1 MLKVI
6 TIVGTR
12 PEIIKLSMVMSR
24 LDDNF
29 EHKIVHTGQNYD
41 FELNEI
47 FFNEL
52 GIRKPD
58 YFLGVA
64 GATASATIA
73 KSIELVDEVLANEN
87 PDAVLILG
95 DTNSCLSIIAA
106 KKRHIPIFHMEAGN
120 RCFDSRVPEEVNR
133 KIVDHTSDIN
143 LVYTE
148 HARRNLLAEGLP
160 ADQIFITGSPM
171 AEILNRH
178 QSGIQN
184 SVALKTLNLK
194 KRQYFVASF
203 HREENVD
210 DKGHL
215 QQIIESLN
223 EIAMEFNFPIV
234 LSTHPRT
241 KKRLLD
247 LDVKLHP
254 LIQEMKPFGFFD
266 YVRLQQDSYC
276 TISDS
281 GTITEEAAIV
291 GFPAITARN
300 THERP
305 EGMDTGVLV
314 MTGIDAGTMIDGI
327 NIACK
332 HFDNQAS
339 RSIPLSYQDLD
350 VSWRVV
356 KLIQS
361 YTGYV
366 NRKTWG
372 RTLPQFKIKSSHCD

>member
-12 PEIIKLSMVMSR
+12 PEIIKLSRVMSR
-24 LDDNF
+24 LDEVFD
-29 EHKIVHTGQNYD
+29 HKIVHTGQNYD
-41 FELNEI
+41 YELNQI
-47 FFNEL
+47 FFDEL
-52 GIRKPD
+52 KIRKPD

-64 GATASATIA
+64 GVNATNTIA
-73 KSIELVDEVLANEN
+73 KSIELVDEVLATEK

-133 KIVDHTSDIN
+133 KIVDHTSDLN

-160 ADQIFITGSPM
+160 PDQIFITGSPM
-171 AEILNRH
+171 NEIINYH
-178 QSGIQN
+178 QSGIQK
-184 SVALKTLNLK
+184 SDVLKTLNLK
-194 KRQYFVASF
+194 KTCYFVASF

-210 DKGHL
+210 DNDRLK
-215 QQIIESLN
+215 QIVDSLN
-223 EIAMEFNFPIV
+223 SIATTFNLPIV

-241 KKRLLD
+241 KKRLSD
-247 LDVKLHP
+247 LGAQLHP

-291 GFPAITARN
+291 GFPAVTARD
-300 THERP
+300 TQERQ
-305 EGMDTGVLV
+305 EGMDSGVLV
-314 MTGIDAGTMIDGI
+314 MTSIDSNSIIDGI
-327 NIACK
+327 NMARK
-332 HFDNQAS
+332 HFDDQLS
-339 RSIPLSYQDLD
+339 RNIPLSYQELD
-350 VSWRVV
+350 VSWRVA

-361 YTGYV
+361 YTGYI
-366 NRKTWG
+366 NRKTWH
-372 RTLPQFKIKSSHCD
+372 KNS

>member
-1 MLKVI
+1 MKVM

-12 PEIIKLSMVMSR
+12 PEIIRLSRVMSR
-24 LDDNF
+24 LDKLFDQ
-29 EHKIVHTGQNYD
+29 KIVHTGQNYD
-41 FELNEI
+41 FELNQI
-47 FFNEL
+47 FFDQLN
-52 GIRKPD
+52 IRKPD
-58 YFLGVA
+58 FFLGAA
-64 GATASATIA
+64 GTTAASTIA
-73 KSIELVDEVLANEN
+73 KSIELVDEVLATEC

-95 DTNSCLSIIAA
+95 DTNSCLSVVAA

-133 KIVDHTSDIN
+133 KIIDHTSDIN
-143 LVYTE
+143 LAYTE

-171 AEILNRH
+171 AEIINHH
-178 QSGIQN
+178 QLGINN
-184 SVALKTLNLK
+184 SDVLRKLNLSK
-194 KRQYFVASF
+194 SEYLVASF

-210 DKGHL
+210 EKVRL
-215 QQIIESLN
+215 QQIVESLN
-223 EIAMEFNFPIV
+223 SIATSFKVPIV

-241 KKRLLD
+241 KKRLAD
-247 LDVKLHP
+247 LSSQLHP

-266 YVRLQQDSYC
+266 YVRLQQDSFC

-291 GFPAITARN
+291 GFPAITARD

-305 EGMDTGVLV
+305 EGMDAGVLV
-314 MTGIDAGTMIDGI
+314 MTGIDASTMIDGI
-327 NIACK
+327 NIARN
-332 HFDNQAS
+332 HFESQPS
-339 RSIPLSYQDLD
+339 RNTPLSYQDLD
-350 VSWRVV
+350 VSWRVA

-366 NRKTWG
+366 NRKTWH
-372 RTLPQFKIKSSHCD
+372 KNA

>member
-12 PEIIKLSMVMSR
+12 PEIIRLSRVMAR
-24 LDDNF
+24 LDQVFD
-29 EHKIVHTGQNYD
+29 HKIIHTGQNYD
-41 FELNEI
+41 FELNQI
-47 FFNEL
+47 FFDQLE
-52 GIRKPD
+52 IRKPD

-64 GATASATIA
+64 GATATATIA
-73 KSIELVDEVLANEN
+73 KGIELVDEVLASEN

-133 KIVDHTSDIN
+133 KIIDHTSDIN
-143 LVYTE
+143 LAYTE

-160 ADQIFITGSPM
+160 PDQIFITGSPM
-171 AEILNRH
+171 AEIIDHH
-178 QSGIQN
+178 QVGIQQSEVLN
-184 SVALKTLNLK
+184 TLKLK
-194 KRQYFVASF
+194 KHQYFVASF

-210 DKGHL
+210 DKARL
-215 QQIIESLN
+215 QLIVESLN
-223 EIAMEFNFPIV
+223 AVATTFKLPIV
-234 LSTHPRT
+234 LSTHQRT
-241 KKRLLD
+241 KKRLTELGS
-247 LDVKLHP
+247 KLHP

-291 GFPAITARN
+291 GFPAITARD

-314 MTGIDAGTMIDGI
+314 MTGVDASSMIDGI
-327 NIACK
+327 TLARK
-332 HFDNQAS
+332 HYDSQLS
-339 RSIPLSYQDLD
+339 RNIPLSYQDLD
-350 VSWRVV
+350 VSWRVA

-366 NRKTWG
+366 NRKTWH
-372 RTLPQFKIKSSHCD
+372 KNS

>member
-52 GIRKPD
+52 GIRTPD

-73 KSIELVDEVLANEN
+73 KSIELVDEVLASEN

-95 DTNSCLSIIAA
+95 DTNSCLSVIAA

-133 KIVDHTSDIN
+133 KIIDHTSDIN

-148 HARRNLLAEGLP
+148 HARRNLIAEGLP

-215 QQIIESLN
+215 QQIVESLN
-223 EIAMEFNFPIV
+223 EIAVKFNFPIV

-339 RSIPLSYQDLD
+339 RNIPLSYQDLD

-372 RTLPQFKIKSSHCD
+372 RTLP

>member
-1 MLKVI
+1 MKVM

-12 PEIIKLSMVMSR
+12 PEIIRLSRVMCR
-24 LDDNF
+24 LDELFD
-29 EHKIVHTGQNYD
+29 HKIVHTGQNYD
-41 FELNEI
+41 FELNQI
-47 FFNEL
+47 FFDQLN
-52 GIRKPD
+52 IRKPD
-58 YFLGVA
+58 YFLGA
-64 GATASATIA
+64 AAATAASTIA
-73 KSIELVDEVLANEN
+73 RGIERVDEVLATEC
-87 PDAVLILG
+87 PDSVLVLG
-95 DTNSCLSIIAA
+95 DTNSCLSVVAA

-143 LVYTE
+143 LAYTE

-171 AEILNRH
+171 AEIINHH
-178 QSGIQN
+178 QHGINN
-184 SVALKTLNLK
+184 SDVLRKLSLTKNEYL
-194 KRQYFVASF
+194 VASF

-210 DKGHL
+210 EKVRL
-215 QQIIESLN
+215 QQIVESLN
-223 EIAMEFNFPIV
+223 SIATSFKLPIV

-241 KKRLLD
+241 KKRLAD
-247 LDVKLHP
+247 LGSQLHP

-266 YVRLQQDSYC
+266 YVRLQKDSFC

-291 GFPAITARN
+291 GFPAITARD

-305 EGMDTGVLV
+305 EGMDAGVLV
-314 MTGIDAGTMIDGI
+314 MTGIDANTMIDGI
-327 NIACK
+327 NIARNY
-332 HFDNQAS
+332 FDSHSLRNTPS
-339 RSIPLSYQDLD
+339 SYQDLD
-350 VSWRVV
+350 VSWRVA

-366 NRKTWG
+366 NRKTWHKN
-372 RTLPQFKIKSSHCD
+372 T

>member
-12 PEIIKLSMVMSR
+12 PEIIKLSRVMSR
-24 LDDNF
+24 LDEVFD
-29 EHKIVHTGQNYD
+29 HKIVHTGQNYD
-41 FELNEI
+41 YELNQI
-47 FFNEL
+47 FFDEL
-52 GIRKPD
+52 KIRKPD

-64 GATASATIA
+64 GVNATNTIA
-73 KSIELVDEVLANEN
+73 KSIELVDEVLATEK

-160 ADQIFITGSPM
+160 PDQIFITGSPM
-171 AEILNRH
+171 NEIINYH
-178 QSGIQN
+178 QSGIQK
-184 SVALKTLNLK
+184 SDVLKTLNLK
-194 KRQYFVASF
+194 KTSYFVASF

-210 DKGHL
+210 DNDRLK
-215 QQIIESLN
+215 QIVDSLN
-223 EIAMEFNFPIV
+223 SIATTFNLPIV

-241 KKRLLD
+241 KKRLSD
-247 LDVKLHP
+247 LGAQLHP

-291 GFPAITARN
+291 GFPAVTARD
-300 THERP
+300 TQERQ
-305 EGMDTGVLV
+305 EGMDSGVLV
-314 MTGIDAGTMIDGI
+314 MTSIDSNSIIDGI
-327 NIACK
+327 NMARK
-332 HFDNQAS
+332 HFDDQLS
-339 RSIPLSYQDLD
+339 RNIPLSYQELD
-350 VSWRVV
+350 VSWRVA

-361 YTGYV
+361 YTGYI
-366 NRKTWG
+366 NRKTWH
-372 RTLPQFKIKSSHCD
+372 KNS

>member
-1 MLKVI
+1 MMKVI

-12 PEIIKLSMVMSR
+12 PEIIRLSRVMAR
-24 LDDNF
+24 LDEVFN
-29 EHKIVHTGQNYD
+29 HKIIHTGQNYD
-41 FELNEI
+41 FELNQI
-47 FFNEL
+47 FFDQL

-64 GATASATIA
+64 GATATATIA
-73 KSIELVDEVLANEN
+73 KGIELVDEVLASEN

-106 KKRHIPIFHMEAGN
+106 KKRHIPIFHMEAGH
-120 RCFDSRVPEEVNR
+120 RCFDSRVPEDVNR
-133 KIVDHTSDIN
+133 KIIDHTSDIN
-143 LVYTE
+143 LAYTE

-171 AEILNRH
+171 AEIINHH
-178 QSGIQN
+178 QVGIQQ
-184 SVALKTLNLK
+184 SEVLKTLKLK
-194 KRQYFVASF
+194 KHQYFIASF

-210 DKGHL
+210 DKARL
-215 QQIIESLN
+215 QQIVESLN
-223 EIAMEFNFPIV
+223 TVAASFNLPIV

-241 KKRLLD
+241 KKRLTELGSQ
-247 LDVKLHP
+247 LHP

-266 YVRLQQDSYC
+266 YVRLQQDSFC

-281 GTITEEAAIV
+281 GTITEESAIV
-291 GFPAITARN
+291 GFPAITARD

-314 MTGIDAGTMIDGI
+314 MTGIDTDSMIDGI
-327 NIACK
+327 NISRK
-332 HFDNQAS
+332 HFENQSS
-339 RSIPLSYQDLD
+339 RNVPLSYQDLD

-366 NRKTWG
+366 NRKTWH
-372 RTLPQFKIKSSHCD
+372 KNS

>member
-12 PEIIKLSMVMSR
+12 PEIIKLSRVMSR
-24 LDDNF
+24 LDEVFN
-29 EHKIVHTGQNYD
+29 HKIVHTGQNYD
-41 FELNEI
+41 FELNQI
-47 FFNEL
+47 FFDEL
-52 GIRKPD
+52 KIRKPD

-64 GATASATIA
+64 GVNATNTIA
-73 KSIELVDEVLANEN
+73 KSIELVDEVLATEQ

-160 ADQIFITGSPM
+160 TDQIFITGSPM
-171 AEILNRH
+171 NEIINYH
-178 QSGIQN
+178 QSGIQKSN
-184 SVALKTLNLK
+184 VLKTLDLK
-194 KRQYFVASF
+194 KASYFVASF

-210 DKGHL
+210 DNIRLK
-215 QQIIESLN
+215 QIVDSLN
-223 EIAMEFNFPIV
+223 SIAMTFNFPVV

-241 KKRLLD
+241 KKRLTD
-247 LDVKLHP
+247 LGAELHP

-291 GFPAITARN
+291 GFPAVTARD
-300 THERP
+300 TQERQ
-305 EGMDTGVLV
+305 EGMDSGVLV
-314 MTGIDAGTMIDGI
+314 MTGIDSNSILDGI
-327 NIACK
+327 NMARK
-332 HFDNQAS
+332 HFDNQLS
-339 RSIPLSYQDLD
+339 RNIPLSYQELD
-350 VSWRVV
+350 VSWRVA

-366 NRKTWG
+366 NRKTWH
-372 RTLPQFKIKSSHCD
+372 KNS

>member
-184 SVALKTLNLK
+184 SDALKTLNLK

-223 EIAMEFNFPIV
+223 EIAMKFNFPIV

-372 RTLPQFKIKSSHCD
+372 RTLP

>member
-12 PEIIKLSMVMSR
+12 PEIIRLSRVMAR
-24 LDDNF
+24 LDQVFD
-29 EHKIVHTGQNYD
+29 HKIIHTGQNYD
-41 FELNEI
+41 FELNQI
-47 FFNEL
+47 FFDQLE
-52 GIRKPD
+52 IRKPD

-64 GATASATIA
+64 GATAAATIA
-73 KSIELVDEVLANEN
+73 KGIELVDEVLASEN

-133 KIVDHTSDIN
+133 KIIDHTSDIN
-143 LVYTE
+143 LAYTE

-160 ADQIFITGSPM
+160 PDQIFITGSPM
-171 AEILNRH
+171 AEIIDHH
-178 QSGIQN
+178 QVGIQQSEVLN
-184 SVALKTLNLK
+184 TLKLK
-194 KRQYFVASF
+194 KHQYFVASF

-210 DKGHL
+210 DKARL
-215 QQIIESLN
+215 QLIVESLN
-223 EIAMEFNFPIV
+223 AVATTFKLPIV

-241 KKRLLD
+241 KKRLTELGS
-247 LDVKLHP
+247 KLHP

-266 YVRLQQDSYC
+266 YVRLQQDSFC

-291 GFPAITARN
+291 GFPAITARD

-314 MTGIDAGTMIDGI
+314 MTGIDTSSMIDGI
-327 NIACK
+327 TLARK
-332 HFDNQAS
+332 HYDSQSS
-339 RSIPLSYQDLD
+339 RNNPLSYQDLD
-350 VSWRVV
+350 VSWRVA

-366 NRKTWG
+366 NRKTWH
-372 RTLPQFKIKSSHCD
+372 KNS

>member
-1 MLKVI
+1 MMKVM

-12 PEIIKLSMVMSR
+12 PEIIRLSRVMSR
-24 LDDNF
+24 LDELFD
-29 EHKIVHTGQNYD
+29 HKIVHTGQNYD
-41 FELNEI
+41 FELNQI
-47 FFNEL
+47 FFDQLN
-52 GIRKPD
+52 IRKPD
-58 YFLGVA
+58 FFLGAA
-64 GATASATIA
+64 GTTAASTIA
-73 KSIELVDEVLANEN
+73 KSIALVDEILAAEC

-95 DTNSCLSIIAA
+95 DTNSCLSVVAA

-133 KIVDHTSDIN
+133 KIIDHTSDIN
-143 LVYTE
+143 LAYTE

-171 AEILNRH
+171 AEIINHHEL
-178 QSGIQN
+178 GINN
-184 SVALKTLNLK
+184 SDVLRKLNLIK
-194 KRQYFVASF
+194 SEYFVASF

-210 DKGHL
+210 EKVRL
-215 QQIIESLN
+215 QQIVESLN
-223 EIAMEFNFPIV
+223 SIATSFKLPIV

-241 KKRLLD
+241 KKRLAD
-247 LDVKLHP
+247 LGSQLHP

-266 YVRLQQDSYC
+266 YVRLQQDSFC

-291 GFPAITARN
+291 GFPAITARD

-305 EGMDTGVLV
+305 EGMDAGVLV
-314 MTGIDAGTMIDGI
+314 MTGIDANTMIDGI
-327 NIACK
+327 NIARN
-332 HFDNQAS
+332 HFESQPS
-339 RSIPLSYQDLD
+339 RNTPLSYRDLD
-350 VSWRVV
+350 VSWRVA

-366 NRKTWG
+366 NRKTWH
-372 RTLPQFKIKSSHCD
+372 KNA

>member
-52 GIRKPD
+52 GIRNPD

-73 KSIELVDEVLANEN
+73 KSIELVDEVLAIEN

-160 ADQIFITGSPM
+160 TDQIFITGSPM

-223 EIAMEFNFPIV
+223 EIAIKFNFPIV

-266 YVRLQQDSYC
+266 YVRLQKDSYC

-305 EGMDTGVLV
+305 EGMDSGVLV

-372 RTLPQFKIKSSHCD
+372 RTLP

>member
-29 EHKIVHTGQNYD
+29 EHKIIHTGQNYD

-52 GIRKPD
+52 GIRTPD

-73 KSIELVDEVLANEN
+73 KSIELVDEVLASEN

-148 HARRNLLAEGLP
+148 HARRNLIAEGLP

-210 DKGHL
+210 DKGYL
-215 QQIIESLN
+215 QQIVESLN
-223 EIAMEFNFPIV
+223 EIAMKFNFPIV

-241 KKRLLD
+241 KKRLLG

-339 RSIPLSYQDLD
+339 RNIPLSYQDLD

-372 RTLPQFKIKSSHCD
+372 RTLP

>member
-41 FELNEI
+41 YELNEI

-73 KSIELVDEVLANEN
+73 KSIELVDEVLASEN

-120 RCFDSRVPEEVNR
+120 RCFDLRVPEEVNR

-171 AEILNRH
+171 AEIISHHR
-178 QSGIQN
+178 SGIEN
-184 SVALKTLNLK
+184 SAALETLNLK
-194 KRQYFVASF
+194 KHQYLVASF

-210 DKGHL
+210 DKGDLL
-215 QQIIESLN
+215 QIVDSLN
-223 EIAMEFNFPIV
+223 DIATKFNYPII

-266 YVRLQQDSYC
+266 YVRLQQDAFC

-305 EGMDTGVLV
+305 EGMDSGVLV
-314 MTGIDAGTMIDGI
+314 MTGIDSTSMIDGI
-327 NIACK
+327 NVARR
-332 HFDNQAS
+332 HFDNQGS
-339 RSIPLSYQDLD
+339 RNIPQSYQDLD

-372 RTLPQFKIKSSHCD
+372 AQ

>member
-52 GIRKPD
+52 GIRTPD

-73 KSIELVDEVLANEN
+73 KSIELVDEVLASEN

-95 DTNSCLSIIAA
+95 DTNSCLSVIAA

-133 KIVDHTSDIN
+133 KIIDHTSDIN

-148 HARRNLLAEGLP
+148 HARRNLIAEGLP

-184 SVALKTLNLK
+184 SVALETLNLK
-194 KRQYFVASF
+194 KHQYLVASF

-210 DKGHL
+210 DKGDL
-215 QQIIESLN
+215 QQIVESLN
-223 EIAMEFNFPIV
+223 EIAMKFNFPIV

-339 RSIPLSYQDLD
+339 RNIPLSYQDLD

-372 RTLPQFKIKSSHCD
+372 RTLP

>member
-194 KRQYFVASF
+194 NRQYFVASF

-223 EIAMEFNFPIV
+223 EIAMKFNFPIV

-372 RTLPQFKIKSSHCD
+372 RTLP